1 MKSEGLVDKSTISG
15 FINSADCDKKK
26 KKTLATK
33 VELKVEQD
41 KIIKLQAFDSSYFR
55 DKSHFVDEDSTQNY
69 LVFQPMFRFF
79 KNIGNGNDW

>member
-1 MKSEGLVDKSTISG
+1 MLIVI
-15 FINSADCDKKK
+15 KKII
-26 KKTLATK
+26 TLATK

-69 LVFQPMFRFF
+69 LVFQPMFRFL
-79 KNIGNGNDW
+79 KTLVMVIIGNYLIKEI